1 MDVVITAILSLIAV
15 LSAIGA
21 LFSRDNFYSA
31 IYLAITMLAVGA
43 IYAEH
48 GIYSVFALISF
59 IFIGAIVIITIALAA
74 TYRFLEPRKINVSW
88 IIAVEIIAVIVAA
101 VAAVNAKTIASF
113 SDSFNRVIPDYLSL
127 ITFLVVLTTLIML
140 SAVSMLRRDS
150 V

>member
-1 MDVVITAILSLIAV
+1 MDVVIIVLSLVAV

-31 IYLAITMLAVGA
+31 IYLAITLLAVGG

-48 GIYSVFALISF
+48 GVYSVFALIAF
-59 IFIGAIVIITIALAA
+59 IFIGAIVIITIAIAA
-74 TYRFLEPRKINVSW
+74 TYRFLNPRKINILW
-88 IIAVEIIAVIVAA
+88 LGAIEILAVIVA
-101 VAAVNAKTIASF
+101 VTAALNFPALSGFTDAF
-113 SDSFNRVIPDYLSL
+113 PRVLSNYMSL

-140 SAVSMLRRDS
+140 SAVSMIRRDS

>member
-21 LFSRDNFYSA
+21 LFSKDNFYSA
-31 IYLAITMLAVGA
+31 IYLAITMLSVGA

-48 GIYSVFALISF
+48 GIFSVLALIAF

-74 TYRFLEPRKINVSW
+74 TYRFLEARKINVTW
-88 IIAVEIIAVIVAA
+88 IIVVEILAVIVAA
-101 VAAVNAKTIASF
+101 IAAINANAISTFA
-113 SDSFNRVIPDYLSL
+113 DSFQKILPDYMNL
-127 ITFLVVLTTLIML
+127 IAFLVVLTTLLML
-140 SAVSMLRRDS
+140 SAISMLRRDS